1 MESNYLIRL
10 FLKAGRPEDHF
21 VDLKEDYPL
30 EEFCGTVPAVGDL
43 ILDPGVRPEQDRRDY
58 RNRQLYEVVARYFLP
73 HAHGDSSYVALVVK
87 SRPAQKTEA
96 EIVI

>member
-1 MESNYLIRL
+1 MDTDYLIRL

-43 ILDPGVRPEQDRRDY
+43 ILDPDVPQGQ
-58 RNRQLYEVVARYFLP
+58 NRERLWK
-73 HAHGDSSYVALVVK
+73 SSG
-87 SRPAQKTEA
+87 
-96 EIVI
+96 I